1 MPRTEVHQSIETKIP
16 QSTQEKPGVFRRV
29 LSKIGNGMKEV
40 VKTIDRG
47 LSQTPI
53 IGDIYKTGKG
63 VIGGVW
69 HVTEQIPVV
78 GDIMKGLRQGSE
90 TIGQKMNFTEPEK
103 TQIKTEES
111 ELMKN
116 IGNIRDS
123 VVRDMPES
131 ELKRDIVSMYDD
143 ILSGNKS
150 GAEEKL
156 QAIMKKNPEIAKVVK
171 EQQDKI
177 NAWKTGKEGMSTE
190 QLVQEGQELAEKLAE
205 LGVEENVKK
214 REDIK
219 TEEYTEFQKQFT
231 GLPELGKIDKTGVTY
246 SLLQN
251 IYFNRE
257 PKPDLRNPLVQD
269 FIQRSINIVTVD
281 PDNEREY
288 EEATKKHYE
297 LTQGKS
303 KEIAEA
309 MNLNEIERV
318 NLELK
323 LNIQERHNRI
333 PPVPPHE
340 YSGPDYGMYE
350 AYRNAYATMFPLR
363 EASLE
368 HKTNLIQMSKMRD
381 YPGVFLGVFQ
391 GGGH

>member
-1 MPRTEVHQSIETKIP
+1 M
-16 QSTQEKPGVFRRV
+16 
-29 LSKIGNGMKEV
+29 
-40 VKTIDRG
+40 
-47 LSQTPI
+47 
-53 IGDIYKTGKG
+53 
-63 VIGGVW
+63 
-69 HVTEQIPVV
+69 
-78 GDIMKGLRQGSE
+78 
-90 TIGQKMNFTEPEK
+90 
-103 TQIKTEES
+103 
-111 ELMKN
+111 
-116 IGNIRDS
+116 
-123 VVRDMPES
+123 
-131 ELKRDIVSMYDD
+131 
-143 ILSGNKS
+143 
-150 GAEEKL
+150 
-156 QAIMKKNPEIAKVVK
+156 
-171 EQQDKI
+171 
-177 NAWKTGKEGMSTE
+177 
-190 QLVQEGQELAEKLAE
+190 
-205 LGVEENVKK
+205 
-214 REDIK
+214 
-219 TEEYTEFQKQFT
+219 
-231 GLPELGKIDKTGVTY
+231 
-246 SLLQN
+246 
-251 IYFNRE
+251 
-257 PKPDLRNPLVQD
+257 RNPLVQD

-391 GGGH
+391 